1 MFSGRAAVSLL
12 LLSALAWPAALLSQE
27 PLADARALALGGAMV
42 STAEGIHAVG
52 YNPARL
58 AFSEKN
64 FSMNLGG
71 FTFGIANNMLSVNN
85 YNKINGADFIDPISA
100 DYVDKQE
107 FLDSIDPAG
116 WKLKTSL
123 HMPIPVLNWAHGTTA

>member
-1 MFSGRAAVSLL
+1 MSLRRGVGAILLWLALTPSLL
-12 LLSALAWPAALLSQE
+12 TAQE

-52 YNPARL
+52 YNPAGL

-71 FTFGIANNMLSVNN
+71 FTFGVANNMLSVNN
-85 YNKINGADFIDPISA
+85 YNKINGADFTDPISA

-116 WKLKTSL
+116 WELKTSL
-123 HMPIPVLNWAHGTTA
+123 HLPIPGLNWAHGTTA